1 MDYILKK
8 MLARRDVRQAFSF
21 IFNIFSDSK
30 FSQQNVPNSNDMAD

>member
-1 MDYILKK
+1 MAPIAGNSYT
-8 MLARRDVRQAFSF
+8 DVYFNSF

>member
-1 MDYILKK
+1 

-30 FSQQNVPNSNDMAD
+30 FSQQNIPNRNDMAD